1 MFKERK
7 VCPAPES
14 KVSHEKECQLNAQEN
29 ILIQSDLKKSKDEK
43 SDEENGKATNG
54 APIGRPHMAAR
65 MRYMRG
71 KHEES
76 TLPETFL

>member
-1 MFKERK
+1 MSSTR
-7 VCPAPES
+7 
-14 KVSHEKECQLNAQEN
+14 
-29 ILIQSDLKKSKDEK
+29 IQSKPRKRVPAQCSRKHSDPVRSQKKSKDEK